1 MGPRPRQP
9 SQRRPD
15 RERWRL
21 RQCALI
27 LRRRLGNAGNG
38 QSDNGTS
45 PLAGLGLTAK
55 LSDLID
61 LQARYRYMWD
71 LGDDQKT
78 WKTDMSVATLE
89 LVMHPNRTTY
99 VAPAPAPAPQG
110 EIVNILLKIK
120 NSFLPTKQILIGL

>member
-1 MGPRPRQP
+1 MNDIFSVFAEGG
-9 SQRRPD
+9 
-15 RERWRL
+15 
-21 RQCALI
+21 AYF
-27 LRRRLGNAGNG
+27 NHVNGNG

-78 WKTDMSVATLE
+78 
-89 LVMHPNRTTY
+89 
-99 VAPAPAPAPQG
+99 
-110 EIVNILLKIK
+110 
-120 NSFLPTKQILIGL
+120 